1 MPKYNDI
8 KKVLVLGSGPIVI
21 GQAAEFDYAGTQA
34 CRALKEEGLEVVLVN
49 SNPATIMTDK
59 DIADHVYI
67 EPLNIPSV
75 TQVIEKERP
84 DSILPTLGGQT
95 GLNLAMALHENGTLE
110 KYGVKLLGTSPESIR
125 KAEDR
130 QGFKDC
136 MESIGQPCVVSE
148 VVESVPDAVAFA
160 ESISY
165 PVIVRPA
172 YTLGGTGG
180 GIAYDRASL
189 EEIAERGINLSRVGQ
204 VLIER
209 CISGWKEIEFEVMRD
224 SVGNVITICSM
235 ENIDP
240 VGVHTGDSIV
250 VAPTQTLANKE
261 FQMLRSAALEIIS
274 ALEIEGGCNVQFA
287 LNPDSYEYAV
297 IEVNPRVSRSSAL
310 ASKATGY
317 PIAKVAAKVALGYA
331 LDEIPNAVTGVT
343 KACFEP
349 TIDYCVLKIPR
360 LPFDKFT
367 TASRTL
373 GTQMK
378 ATGEVMAIANSFE
391 GAVMKAIRSLELNVR
406 ALKLDKLEGL
416 YTDEIEELLVNVT
429 DERLFVVAEALR
441 RGFSPQ
447 KINSITKMDVWFLD
461 GVKRI
466 IDMEEEL
473 KRCKGEPDEDTLR
486 RAKEMCF
493 ADSYIGTLCGMEQSA
508 VKRLRERYGIVPAFK
523 MVDTCAAEF
532 DAQTPYYYST
542 YDGENEA
549 REDGSGRKKV
559 LVLGSGP
566 IRIGQGI
573 EFDYCSVHSVWAL
586 KKLGCETIIV
596 NNNPET
602 VSTDF
607 DVADKLYFEP
617 LTAEDVQNIVEQEK
631 PWGAVVQ
638 FGGQTAIKL
647 AKALTDMGVRILGT
661 SSDGVDAAE
670 DRERFDEILQKCDI
684 PRAKG
689 RTIFTTQEALDAA
702 HELGYPVLV
711 RPSYVLGGQGM
722 EIAYSDRNIED
733 FMRIINMTVQEHP
746 ILVDQYLMG
755 RELEVDGVFDGED
768 ILIPGIM
775 EHVERAGVHSGDS
788 IAVYPPLHLEQK
800 HRELILQHT
809 RNMAKHLGV
818 IGLINAQYILYQD
831 DIYVIEV
838 NPRSSRTIPYIS
850 KVTGVPIID
859 IATKVMLGEKLKDME
874 YGTGIYKESSYYA
887 VKAPVFSFEKLTD
900 VDTGLGP
907 EMKSTGEVLG
917 LAETFPQALLK
928 AFKGA
933 GLKVPKSGGRA
944 IITVKDEDKEEI
956 VEIARGFE
964 EMGVELFA
972 TAGTCQVLLEAGVKC
987 KPVARVSEAHPNISD
1002 MIASG
1007 TVDLIINTPTHGRRH
1022 ESDGFKIRRMAV
1034 EHSVACVTAIDTARA
1049 MLTVRESSRSEDLRP
1064 IDITKI

>member
-1 MPKYNDI
+1 
-8 KKVLVLGSGPIVI
+8 
-21 GQAAEFDYAGTQA
+21 
-34 CRALKEEGLEVVLVN
+34 
-49 SNPATIMTDK
+49 
-59 DIADHVYI
+59 
-67 EPLNIPSV
+67 
-75 TQVIEKERP
+75 
-84 DSILPTLGGQT
+84 
-95 GLNLAMALHENGTLE
+95 
-110 KYGVKLLGTSPESIR
+110 
-125 KAEDR
+125 
-130 QGFKDC
+130 
-136 MESIGQPCVVSE
+136 
-148 VVESVPDAVAFA
+148 
-160 ESISY
+160 
-165 PVIVRPA
+165 
-172 YTLGGTGG
+172 
-180 GIAYDRASL
+180 
-189 EEIAERGINLSRVGQ
+189 
-204 VLIER
+204 
-209 CISGWKEIEFEVMRD
+209 MRD
-224 SVGNVITICSM
+224 GQDHAITICGM
-235 ENIDP
+235 ENVDP

-261 FQMLRSAALEIIS
+261 FQMLRAAALDIIN

-287 LNPDSYEYAV
+287 LNPDSFEYAV

-317 PIAKVAAKVALGYA
+317 PIAKVAAKVALGYT
-331 LDEIPNAVTGVT
+331 LDEIANAVTGT
-343 KACFEP
+343 TMACFEP
-349 TIDYCVLKIPR
+349 TIDYVVLKIPR

-391 GAVMKAIRSLELNVR
+391 GALMKAIRSLELNVR
-406 ALKLDKLEGL
+406 ALKLDKLEDL
-416 YTDEIEELLVNVT
+416 YTDEIEDMLVNVT

-447 KINSITKMDVWFLD
+447 KINHITKMDVWFLD
-461 GVKRI
+461 GFKRI

-473 KRCKGEPDEDTLR
+473 KTCKGEPDVDTMK

-493 ADSYIGTLCGMEQSA
+493 ADSYIGALCGMKQAE
-508 VKRLRERYGIVPAFK
+508 VKALRERYGITPSFK
-523 MVDTCAAEF
+523 KVDTCAGEF
-532 DAQTPYYYST
+532 DAATPYYYSS

-549 REDGSGRKKV
+549 VDTGDRKKV

-573 EFDYCSVHSVWAL
+573 EFDYCSVHSVWAFRR
-586 KKLGCETIIV
+586 LGYETIIV

-670 DRERFDEILQKCDI
+670 DRERFDEILEKCNI

-689 RTIFTTQEALDAA
+689 KTIFTTEEALKAA
-702 HELGYPVLV
+702 NELGYPVLV

-722 EIAYSDRNIED
+722 EIAYSDRNIEE
-733 FMRIINMTVQEHP
+733 FMKIINMTVQEHP
-746 ILVDQYLMG
+746 VLVDKYLMG

-788 IAVYPPLHLEQK
+788 IAVYPPINLEDK
-800 HRELILQHT
+800 HRELILKHT
-809 RNMAKHLGV
+809 QNMAKHLGV
-818 IGLINAQYILYQD
+818 IGLINAQYILYDD

-859 IATKVMLGEKLKDME
+859 LATKVMLGQKLKDLD
-874 YGTGIYKESSYYA
+874 YGTGIYKEADYYA

-917 LAETFPQALLK
+917 LATNYPQALLK
-928 AFKGA
+928 AFKGS
-933 GLKVPKSGGRA
+933 GLKAPKKGGRI
-944 IITVKDEDKEEI
+944 IITVKDEDKKEI
-956 VEIARGFE
+956 VSIARGFE
-964 EMGVELFA
+964 EMGIELYA
-972 TAGTCQVLLEAGVKC
+972 TSGTCDVLTEAGIDC
-987 KPVARVSEAHPNISD
+987 KRVNRVSQAHPNILD

-1007 TVDLIINTPTHGRRH
+1007 TVDLIINTPTKGRKH
-1022 ESDGFKIRRMAV
+1022 DTDGFKIRRSAV
-1034 EHSVACVTAIDTARA
+1034 EHSVGCVTAIDTARA
-1049 MLTVRESSRSEDLRP
+1049 LLTVRQQSRSEDLTP
-1064 IDITKI
+1064 IDITQI